1 MSDEEPKT
9 AIEIAMEKLR
19 ARGDSAPKTLTND
32 QKVEI
37 ADIRSRLRA
46 KIAEFE
52 IKQQDKMNKAASLEE
67 LQAFKE
73 ELLQEKTRLEEKME
87 EEVEQVRERD
97 S

>member
-9 AIEIAMEKLR
+9 AIEIAMEKLE
-19 ARGDSAPKTLTND
+19 ARGDLSTKTLTDD

-46 KIAEFE
+46 RIAEFE

-67 LQAFKE
+67 VQALQE
-73 ELLQEKTRLEEKME
+73 ELLHEKKRLQEKME
-87 EEVEQVRERD
+87 EEVEQVRERE

>member
-19 ARGDSAPKTLTND
+19 ASGDFPIKSLTDD
-32 QKVEI
+32 QKADI
-37 ADIRSRLRA
+37 AEIRSRLRA

-52 IKQQDKMNKAASLEE
+52 IKQQDKMNKAASHEE
-67 LQAFKE
+67 TQALQK
-73 ELLQEKTRLEEKME
+73 ELLHEKKRLEEKME
-87 EEVEQVRERD
+87 EEVEQVRERE